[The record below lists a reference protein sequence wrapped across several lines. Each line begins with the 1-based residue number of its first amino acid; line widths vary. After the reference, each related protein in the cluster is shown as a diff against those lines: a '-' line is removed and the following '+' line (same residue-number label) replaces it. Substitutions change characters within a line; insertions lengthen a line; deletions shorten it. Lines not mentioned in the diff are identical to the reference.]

1 MRSYKVSEGKV
12 GRVFVVRLE
21 DGDRLPD
28 AIEDLA
34 KEKNIRAASVIL
46 LGGIRRGKVVV
57 GPETPEVPPK
67 PMTKDFLDV
76 HEIAAV
82 GTIFANTQGKATLH
96 LHGALGRDGR
106 TITGCT
112 RTGVEV
118 WLIAEAIITEI
129 TDTNAQRVLADGLE
143 LLEP

>member
-1 MRSYKVSEGKV
+1 MKVSEGKV

-34 KEKNIRAASVIL
+34 AENNIKAASVIL
-46 LGGIRRGKVVV
+46 LGGIRRGTIVV
-57 GPETPEVPPK
+57 GPETPAVPPK
-67 PMTKDFLDV
+67 PMTESFQDV

-82 GTIFANTQGKATLH
+82 GTIFANEQGKPILH

-112 RTGVEV
+112 RTGVQV
-118 WLIAEAIITEI
+118 WLVAEAIITEI
-129 TDTNAQRVLADGLE
+129 TDTTAHRVNEAGLE

>member
-1 MRSYKVSEGKV
+1 MKTSEGKV

-28 AIEDLA
+28 AIENLA
-34 KEKNIRAASVIL
+34 VEKDIRAASIIL
-46 LGGIRRGKVVV
+46 LGGIGRGTIVV
-57 GPETPEVPPK
+57 GPETPDVPPK
-67 PMTKDFLDV
+67 PQTCDFQDV
-76 HEIAAV
+76 HEIVAV
-82 GTIFANTQGKATLH
+82 GTIFANADGKPILH

-129 TDTNAQRVLADGLE
+129 IDTTAHRVLSAGLE

>member
-1 MRSYKVSEGKV
+1 MKVSQGSV

-21 DGDRLPD
+21 DGDRLPE
-28 AIEDLA
+28 ALEDLA
-34 KEKNIRAASVIL
+34 KQKNINAASVIV
-46 LGGIRRGKVVV
+46 LGGIGKGTIIV
-57 GPETPEVPPK
+57 GPETPAIPPK
-67 PMTKDFLDV
+67 PTTTNLDGV

-82 GTIFANTQGKATLH
+82 GTIFANEAGEPILH
-96 LHGALGRDGR
+96 LHAALGRDGR

-118 WLIAEAIITEI
+118 WLVAEAIVTEI
-129 TDTNAQRVLADGLE
+129 VHTKARRVLEHGLE

>member
-1 MRSYKVSEGKV
+1 M
-12 GRVFVVRLE
+12 VRLE

-34 KEKNIRAASVIL
+34 AENNIKAASVIL
-46 LGGIRRGKVVV
+46 LGGIRRGTIVV
-57 GPETPEVPPK
+57 GPETPAVPPK
-67 PMTKDFLDV
+67 PMTESFQDV

-82 GTIFANTQGKATLH
+82 GTIFANEQGKPILH

-112 RTGVEV
+112 RTGVQV
-118 WLIAEAIITEI
+118 WLVAEAIITEI
-129 TDTNAQRVLADGLE
+129 TDTTAHRVNEAGLE

>member
-1 MRSYKVSEGKV
+1 MKVSEGKV

-28 AIEDLA
+28 AIENLA
-34 KEKNIRAASVIL
+34 ADKNIRAASVIL
-46 LGGIRRGKVVV
+46 LGGIRHGTIVV

-67 PMTKDFLDV
+67 PMTAEFQDV

-82 GTIFANTQGKATLH
+82 GTIFANAEGKPILH
-96 LHGALGRDGR
+96 LHAALGRDGR

-112 RTGVEV
+112 RPGVDV

-129 TDTNAQRVLADGLE
+129 TDTTAHRVLSYGLE

>member
-1 MRSYKVSEGKV
+1 MKVSEGKV

-34 KEKNIRAASVIL
+34 VQKNIRAASVIL
-46 LGGIRRGKVVV
+46 LGGIRRGTIVV
-57 GPETPEVPPK
+57 GPETPDVPPK
-67 PMTKDFLDV
+67 PMCTEFQDV

-82 GTIFANTQGKATLH
+82 GTIFRNADDKPTLH
-96 LHGALGRDGR
+96 LHGSLGRDGR

-112 RTGVEV
+112 RAGIDV

-129 TDTNAQRVLADGLE
+129 TDTTAQRVLHAGLE

>member
-1 MRSYKVSEGKV
+1 MKISEGKV

-28 AIEDLA
+28 ALENLA
-34 KEKNIRAASVIL
+34 QEKGIRAASVIL
-46 LGGIRRGKVVV
+46 LGGIGRGTIVV
-57 GPETPEVPPK
+57 GPETPAVPPK
-67 PMTKDFLDV
+67 PMTADFQDV

-82 GTIFANTQGKATLH
+82 GTIFANAEGKPILH

-112 RTGVEV
+112 RTGVDV

-129 TDTNAQRVLADGLE
+129 TDTPLRRPGITRTLS
-143 LLEP
+143 

>member
-1 MRSYKVSEGKV
+1 MKVSQGSV

-28 AIEDLA
+28 AIEKLA
-34 KEKNIRAASVIL
+34 KEKDIKAASVII
-46 LGGIRRGKVVV
+46 LGGIGKGTVVV
-57 GPETPEVPPK
+57 GPETEAVPPK
-67 PMTKDFLDV
+67 PMTADLVGV

-82 GTIFANTQGKATLH
+82 GTIFANEKGQPILH
-96 LHGALGRDGR
+96 LHAALGRDGR

-118 WLIAEAIITEI
+118 WLVAEAIITEI
-129 TDTNAQRVLADGLE
+129 VDTGARRVSEAGLE

>member
-1 MRSYKVSEGKV
+1 MKTSQGKV

-28 AIEDLA
+28 AIENLA
-34 KEKNIRAASVIL
+34 SQRGIHAASVIL
-46 LGGIRRGKVVV
+46 LGGLRRGRLVV
-57 GPETPEVPPK
+57 GPEKPEVPPK
-67 PMTKDFLDV
+67 PMTADFQDV

-82 GTIFANTQGKATLH
+82 GTIFPGPDDKPSLH
-96 LHGALGRDGR
+96 LHGSLGRDGR

-129 TDTNAQRVLADGLE
+129 TYTSARRILKDGLE

>member
-1 MRSYKVSEGKV
+1 MKVSEGKV

-34 KEKNIRAASVIL
+34 VEKDIRAASVIL
-46 LGGIRRGKVVV
+46 LGGIRRGTIVV
-57 GPETPEVPPK
+57 GPETPVVPPK
-67 PMTKDFLDV
+67 PMTADFQDV

-82 GTIFANTQGKATLH
+82 GTIFANADGKPILH

-118 WLIAEAIITEI
+118 WLIVEAIITEI
-129 TDTNAQRVLADGLE
+129 TDTTAHRVLSAGLE

>member
-1 MRSYKVSEGKV
+1 MKASEGKV
-12 GRVFVVRLE
+12 GRIFVVRLE
-21 DGDRLPD
+21 DGDHLPD
-28 AIEDLA
+28 ALENLA
-34 KEKNIRAASVIL
+34 ADKNIRAASVIL
-46 LGGIRRGKVVV
+46 LGGIGRGRVVV
-57 GPETPEVPPK
+57 GPETPVVPPK
-67 PMTKDFLDV
+67 PMIAEFEDV

-82 GTIFANTQGKATLH
+82 GTIFRNADDKPTLH
-96 LHGALGRDGR
+96 LHAALGRDGR

-129 TDTNAQRVLADGLE
+129 TGTNAHRILHAGLE

>member
-1 MRSYKVSEGKV
+1 MRVSEAKL

-28 AIEDLA
+28 ALETLA
-34 KEKNIRAASVIL
+34 AEKNIRAASVIL
-46 LGGIRRGKVVV
+46 LGGLRRGTIVV

-67 PMTKDFLDV
+67 PQTCDFQDV
-76 HEIAAV
+76 HEVAAV
-82 GTIFANTQGKATLH
+82 GTIFTNEEGKPTLH

-129 TDTNAQRVLADGLE
+129 TGTTAHRVLSAGLE

>member
-1 MRSYKVSEGKV
+1 
-12 GRVFVVRLE
+12 
-21 DGDRLPD
+21 
-28 AIEDLA
+28 
-34 KEKNIRAASVIL
+34 
-46 LGGIRRGKVVV
+46 
-57 GPETPEVPPK
+57 
-67 PMTKDFLDV
+67 MTESFQDV

-82 GTIFANTQGKATLH
+82 GTIFANEQGKPIMH

-129 TDTNAQRVLADGLE
+129 TDTKAHRVNEAGLE

>member
-1 MRSYKVSEGKV
+1 MVRVSAGKV
-12 GRVFVVRLE
+12 GRVFVVRFE
-21 DGDRLPD
+21 GGDRLPD
-28 AIEDLA
+28 AIENLA
-34 KEKNIRAASVIL
+34 RQKNICAASVIL

-57 GPETPEVPPK
+57 GPEIPEVPPK
-67 PMTKDFLDV
+67 PMTREFNDV

-82 GTIFANTQGKATLH
+82 GTIFPGPEGEPSLH
-96 LHGALGRDGR
+96 LHASLGRDGR

-118 WLIAEAIITEI
+118 WLIAEAIVTEI
-129 TDTNAQRVLADGLE
+129 TDTTAHRARHAGLE

>member
-1 MRSYKVSEGKV
+1 MKVSQGSL
-12 GRVFVVRLE
+12 GRVFIVRLE
-21 DGDRLPD
+21 DGDRLPE
-28 AIEDLA
+28 ALENLA
-34 KEKNIRAASVIL
+34 KQKNINAASVIL
-46 LGGIRRGKVVV
+46 LGGIGKGTVVV
-57 GPETPEVPPK
+57 GPESPAIPPK
-67 PMTKDFLDV
+67 PMTADLDGV

-82 GTIFANTQGKATLH
+82 GTIFANDAGQPILH
-96 LHGALGRDGR
+96 LHAALGRDGR

-129 TDTNAQRVLADGLE
+129 TDTTAHRVLDQGLE

>member
-1 MRSYKVSEGKV
+1 MKISEGKV

-28 AIEDLA
+28 AIENLA
-34 KEKNIRAASVIL
+34 TEKGILAASVIL
-46 LGGIRRGKVVV
+46 LGGIRRGTIVV

-67 PMTKDFLDV
+67 PMTAEFEDV

-82 GTIFANTQGKATLH
+82 GTIFANAEGKPIMH

-112 RTGVEV
+112 RTGIDV
-118 WLIAEAIITEI
+118 WLVAEAVITEI
-129 TDTNAQRVLADGLE
+129 THTTAHRVLSAGLE

>member
-1 MRSYKVSEGKV
+1 MKTSEGKV

-28 AIEDLA
+28 AIETLA
-34 KEKNIRAASVIL
+34 VEKDIRAASIIL
-46 LGGIRRGKVVV
+46 LGGIGCGTIVV

-67 PMTKDFLDV
+67 PMTESFQDV
-76 HEIAAV
+76 HEIVAV
-82 GTIFANTQGKATLH
+82 GTIFANADGKPILH

-129 TDTNAQRVLADGLE
+129 IDTTAHRTFSAGLE

>member
-1 MRSYKVSEGKV
+1 MKVSEGKV

-28 AIEDLA
+28 ALENLA
-34 KEKNIRAASVIL
+34 KDKNICAASVIL
-46 LGGIRRGKVVV
+46 LGGIRRGRVVV
-57 GPETPEVPPK
+57 GPETPAVPPK
-67 PMTKDFLDV
+67 PMTADFQDV

-82 GTIFANTQGKATLH
+82 GTIFANTEGQPTLH
-96 LHGALGRDGR
+96 LHGSLGRDGR

-112 RTGVEV
+112 RPGVEV

-129 TDTNAQRVLADGLE
+129 NDTNAQRVLQDGLE

>member
-1 MRSYKVSEGKV
+1 MKASEGKV

-28 AIEDLA
+28 AIENLA
-34 KEKNIRAASVIL
+34 QEKGIRAASVIL
-46 LGGIRRGKVVV
+46 LGGIRRGRVVV

-67 PMTKDFLDV
+67 PMTKDFQDV

-82 GTIFANTQGKATLH
+82 GTIFPGPEGEPSLH
-96 LHGALGRDGR
+96 LHAALGRDGR

-118 WLIAEAIITEI
+118 WLIAEAVITEI
-129 TDTNAQRVLADGLE
+129 IDTTAHRVLSAGLE

>member
-1 MRSYKVSEGKV
+1 MTAACSEKGA
-12 GRVFVVRLE
+12 GRIVTWSWDLTGV
-21 DGDRLPD
+21 DRT
-28 AIEDLA
+28 AETS
-34 KEKNIRAASVIL
+34 IRAASVIL
-46 LGGIRRGKVVV
+46 LGGLGRGKVVV
-57 GPETPEVPPK
+57 GPETPDVPPK
-67 PMTKDFLDV
+67 PMIAEFEDV

-82 GTIFANTQGKATLH
+82 GTIFANSEGKSTLH
-96 LHGALGRDGR
+96 LHGSLGRDGR

-129 TDTNAQRVLADGLE
+129 TDTSAHRVLHASLE

>member
-1 MRSYKVSEGKV
+1 MKVSEGKV
-12 GRVFVVRLE
+12 GRVFVVRLT

-28 AIEDLA
+28 AIENLA
-34 KEKNIRAASVIL
+34 ADKDIRAASVIL
-46 LGGIRRGKVVV
+46 LGGIRRGTVVV

-67 PMTKDFLDV
+67 PMTADFQDV

-82 GTIFANTQGKATLH
+82 GTIFPSPDGKPSLH
-96 LHGALGRDGR
+96 LHAALGRDGR

-118 WLIAEAIITEI
+118 WLIAEAVITEI
-129 TDTNAQRVLADGLE
+129 TDTNAHRVLHAGLE

>member
-1 MRSYKVSEGKV
+1 MKVSEGKV

-28 AIEDLA
+28 VIENLA
-34 KEKNIRAASVIL
+34 QEKGIRAASVIL

-57 GPETPEVPPK
+57 GPETPDIPPK
-67 PMTKDFLDV
+67 PMTEDFQDV

-82 GTIFANTQGKATLH
+82 GTIFANAEGKPILH
-96 LHGALGRDGR
+96 LHAALGRDGR

-112 RTGVEV
+112 RTGVDV

-129 TDTNAQRVLADGLE
+129 TDTTAHRALSAGLE